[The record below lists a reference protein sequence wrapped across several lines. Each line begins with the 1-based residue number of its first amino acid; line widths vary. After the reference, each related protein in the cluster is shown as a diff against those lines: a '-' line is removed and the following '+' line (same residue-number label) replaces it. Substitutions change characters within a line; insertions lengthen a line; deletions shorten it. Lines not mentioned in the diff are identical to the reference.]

1 MIRLHPIGA
10 FRLLMAVALCVSAGA
25 ILPAVPAAAQQAKT
39 AGAPI
44 EANKALI
51 RRFIEEVHNKGNFA
65 LFNELF
71 APNYVNHSAPAK
83 QNDRAARE
91 QESRAIALPPRICV
105 SPSTT

>member
-1 MIRLHPIGA
+1 M
-10 FRLLMAVALCVSAGA
+10 
-25 ILPAVPAAAQQAKT
+25 QAMT
-39 AGAPI
+39 AGAPV

-71 APNYVNHSAPAK
+71 APNYVNHSAPAN

-91 QESRAIALPPRICV
+91 QGIRSYRAAAFEVFEDRLTELDEGQGYSLAHRPRSSRSARTVA
-105 SPSTT
+105 SPFRP